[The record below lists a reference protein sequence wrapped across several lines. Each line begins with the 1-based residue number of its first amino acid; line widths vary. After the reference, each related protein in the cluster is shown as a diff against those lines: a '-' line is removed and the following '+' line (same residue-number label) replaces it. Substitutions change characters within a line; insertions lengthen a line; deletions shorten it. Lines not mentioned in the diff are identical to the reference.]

1 MSQKA
6 NALKAFVQA
15 KKNYAIE
22 SNWPHL
28 NMVTA
33 RLLEEGAP
41 VPTNANDSE
50 SVIHDCALRLLSEC
64 EIRFSSDEWPRF
76 VRSCPLKPRP
86 GVLPSVRVDDQEEL
100 ESTVEEILTL
110 MMSEDPSEKKMYPSG
125 LVDPHGSIMVMPFID
140 ATSSAVVSPRY
151 YIMMGESNDGITA
164 GGDGLKVAIPITHD
178 KCAEQDLAH
187 LNIDPNKI
195 ELEFVSMLRGKKET
209 YEGRLHSASRS
220 SNQYSHTNAIV
231 QLRGCAGPR
240 PIGTP
245 PKGVTINGTFHGAER
260 ITVENIYICKDETE
274 EELARLEEALHTYL
288 PTLDNSVVV
297 HYGGNH
303 LSHHAGQCMDYGVPY
318 IALKADDKPVQVG
331 DKWTQAANGWVVLD
345 MDESFEPQ
353 PYDPMDFKDAF
364 IEGFVKGHGNFARQH
379 GWLSNHFHQFIG
391 GPINEL
397 DETAQLAGG
406 YVAWLINASLS
417 VATGEVRHITNS
429 AHDFTLLPMAT
440 LMSIFKE
447 EDWVEVELA
456 SGPNDRKHYYTMI
469 ERKPLTLD
477 GVVSLFEML
486 EEVYKGNWGG
496 GYGGA
501 KYGESC
507 KNARQLANAMGN
519 FIKAPSNASFKTVLS
534 HANATEH
541 NVHNN
546 GFFFNKFINETA
558 LHWGTDPKN
567 VTISPK
573 HFFSVYYAA
582 KDLLDSTTHD
592 NFHSI
597 EDVMKAHWN
606 TTLDDIPNLHAHP
619 VLGGAV
625 HFMHKGHYLRN
636 FLHPR
641 GKYSTK
647 GSKEWIECG
656 LECGECKDHISH
668 SEYNKAKLDEQ
679 LKQSLTTGV
688 VPYTTH
694 IEAPFP
700 KPQMSMDEEVLHL
713 VKKLSKEDELC
724 DQSIQNLALLVLNNW
739 TPLADKYLA
748 LIVSKFNY
756 DQLILFANTQKEMKE

>member
-1 MSQKA
+1 MSQKEQQ
-6 NALKAFVQA
+6 LIEFKQA
-15 KKNYAIE
+15 VDDYAIE
-22 SNWPHL
+22 SNWQPL
-28 NMVTA
+28 KFVSA
-33 RLLEEGAP
+33 RLLEEGTP
-41 VPTNANDSE
+41 VPTNSNDTE
-50 SVIHDCALRLLSEC
+50 DIIHNCALRLLSEC
-64 EIRFSSDEWPRF
+64 EVRFSSNDWPRF

-110 MMSEDPSEKKMYPSG
+110 MLSEDPSEKKMYPSG
-125 LVDPHGSIMVMPFID
+125 LVDPHGSIMVMPFVD
-140 ATSSAVVSPRY
+140 ATASAVVSPRY

-164 GGDGLKVAIPITHD
+164 GGDGLKVAIPVQHD
-178 KCAEQDLAH
+178 KYAEQDLAY
-187 LNIDPNKI
+187 LKIDPEKI
-195 ELEFVSMLRGKKET
+195 ELEFVSELLGDLS
-209 YEGRLHSASRS
+209 YEEQLDSASRS
-220 SNQYSHTNAIV
+220 SYEYSHKNYLV

-240 PIGTP
+240 PIGVP

-260 ITVENIYICKDETE
+260 ITVENIYICKDKSE
-274 EELARLEEALHTYL
+274 EELARLEDALHTYL
-288 PTLDNSVVV
+288 PTLDNPVVV

-318 IALKADDKPVQVG
+318 IALKADDEAVQVG
-331 DKWTQAANGWVVLD
+331 DKWTQAALGWVVLD

-364 IEGFVKGHGNFARQH
+364 IEGFIKGHGNFARQH

-429 AHDFTLLPMAT
+429 AHDFTMLPMVT
-440 LMSIFKE
+440 LFSIYKE
-447 EDWVEVELA
+447 SDWVEAKLA
-456 SGPNDRKHYYTMI
+456 SGPLDRKHYYAMI

-477 GVVSLFEML
+477 GTVSLFGML
-486 EEVYKGNWGG
+486 EDVYKGNWGG

-507 KNARQLANAMGN
+507 KNARQLATAMGN

-558 LHWGTDPKN
+558 LHWGTDPSK
-567 VTISPK
+567 VTLNSR

-582 KDLLDSTTHD
+582 KHLLDSTTHD

-597 EDVMKAHWN
+597 KDVMDEYNN
-606 TTLDDIPNLHAHP
+606 TTLSDLPTLHANP
-619 VLGGAV
+619 VLGKAV
-625 HFMHKGHYLRN
+625 HYMAGSHVIRRY
-636 FLHPR
+636 LHPR
-641 GKYSTK
+641 GNYGTS
-647 GSKEWIECG
+647 GSSKWIACG
-656 LECGECKDHISH
+656 LYCSMCVEHEAVMVANEGKKE
-668 SEYNKAKLDEQ
+668 EALKA
-679 LKQSLTTGV
+679 SLTSNT
-688 VPYTTH
+688 VPITQH
-694 IEAPFP
+694 IEAPYP
-700 KPQMSMDEEVLHL
+700 VSLSKVN
-713 VKKLSKEDELC
+713 VNNIKALSKEDVLD
-724 DQSIQNLALLVLNNW
+724 DQTIQALAKWVKGNW
-739 TPLADKYLA
+739 NSQADKYLA
-748 LIVSKFNY
+748 LIVSKFDH
-756 DQLILFANTQKEMKE
+756 DQLMLFAKTQKEMEE